1 MKHAV
6 PNHASIPESGIRREP
21 SQEKEL
27 ELRRQVDVLSLRC
40 KRLQA
45 ENVRLTY
52 LLDSIRSIV
61 FSSSYQKQKRNDN

>member
-6 PNHASIPESGIRREP
+6 PNHASIPESGIRRKL
-21 SQEKEL
+21 SQEKL
-27 ELRRQVDVLSLRC
+27 ELRGQVDVLSLRC